1 MRENDINYVVNRSL
15 KKWQLDAVGSF
26 GTVGVNLDSSRVGGI
41 GTTYETLFTK
51 GYKNWFA
58 GFNIQIPLR
67 SRSLEG
73 QLGQLKVQKS
83 QLLMNRKNQEQKIAV
98 QIRNAIDDLESN
110 KQKVEATGV
119 ARQLAEA
126 QLDAETKRFKVGMSQ
141 NFLLLQRQNELSAA
155 RGAELQALVAYKK
168 SIITLQQDMYT
179 LLESSDF
186 EMAGTGATH
195 NLN

>member
-1 MRENDINYVVNRSL
+1 M
-15 KKWQLDAVGSF
+15 
-26 GTVGVNLDSSRVGGI
+26 GGI
-41 GTTYETLFTK
+41 GTAYDTLFTK

-141 NFLLLQRQNELSAA
+141 NFLLLQRQNELSVA

-168 SIITLQQDMYT
+168 SVITLQQDMYT

-186 EMAGTGATH
+186 EIAETGAAH
-195 NLN
+195 HFN